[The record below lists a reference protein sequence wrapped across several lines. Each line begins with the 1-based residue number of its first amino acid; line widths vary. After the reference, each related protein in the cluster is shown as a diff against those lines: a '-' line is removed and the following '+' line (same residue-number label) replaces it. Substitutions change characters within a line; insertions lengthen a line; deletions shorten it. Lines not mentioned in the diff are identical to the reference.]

1 MAKASV
7 KYKDIQVNLTLNEN
21 ELKLLMTVL
30 GHVGGSPVESPR
42 KYANSIYKAIRDLK
56 LDIGDFNKELFP
68 DAIQGVIFK

>member
-30 GHVGGSPVESPR
+30 GYVGGCPDHSAR
-42 KYANSIYKAIRDLK
+42 KYADSIYKAIKDLK
-56 LDIGDFNKELFP
+56 LDLGDFNKELDP
-68 DAIQGVIFK
+68 IYSQVVIFK